1 MWLHCG
7 MDWFW
12 FGDTTWRRTD
22 DGPGVETGAGEAAPE
37 EWPVSG
43 QTLYGYATVGD
54 NGVLEYSLEDG
65 TVIAT
70 YEQRAGAPGCD

>member
-1 MWLHCG
+1 
-7 MDWFW
+7 
-12 FGDTTWRRTD
+12 
-22 DGPGVETGAGEAAPE
+22 VPE

-43 QTLYGYATVGD
+43 QTLYGYATVRD